1 MKGAAVAQAPE
12 ELILGRYRPIETAG
26 EGGFGTVVAAWDTR
40 IQRRVA
46 VKIMPVDGRALDAGA
61 SGPSSLLSADA
72 ALDAERVPGLAEART
87 AALLSDPHIAGVLD
101 FEVQGDS
108 AYLIMEYVD
117 GLTLS
122 QLMSQASP
130 EITPDV
136 VAAVVHD
143 VAQALEVAHAN
154 QVLHLDIKPDNVL
167 VNHQGQVKVTDFGL
181 AELSS
186 AAGYAQAE
194 GGTVGYMP
202 LEQMRREPLDERCDE
217 WAFASL
223 VYEMIADEN
232 PFVAKNIKQAEQ
244 AIRNAELVL
253 PSLCM
258 PGIDARADDAIFRAL
273 DPDRDERFETVADF
287 ADALQPCLGS
297 ITAGRAQLKE
307 LVQRV
312 CADDEEEPEAEH
324 PRRFHLAPVPP
335 AEAVVRLWC
344 AASAGILSAACAPAI
359 AALPGAPAWLAPA
372 LAAAATILAL
382 FIPHVGALGAT
393 ALLGVALF
401 ADGSPLAGS
410 VMLGAAVAWWYF
422 SGRYG
427 IVQAASALGVV
438 VPGLAGA
445 SCFAALASG
454 YALRA
459 KYAAVNAA
467 FSFLVALMLAGLS
480 ASPWGFW
487 RMGAHGVDVNAA
499 LAGLVGRP
507 GTWIALAAWVLAAL
521 VFSGSCARRSR
532 VAGAAGALAAGAL
545 LACAAVPDW
554 VIGGFQGLPT
564 YEAGFVPALAATGV
578 AVLAAALFVPVRQP
592 LYEDEIAQD
601 LRQPGDGSGA

>member
-46 VKIMPVDGRALDAGA
+46 VKIMPVDGRALDANVE
-61 SGPSSLLSADA
+61 SPSSLLADDA
-72 ALDAERVPGLAEART
+72 ALDAASVPGLTEART

-101 FEVQGDS
+101 FEVQGDC

-117 GLTLS
+117 GLTLA
-122 QLMSQASP
+122 QLMRDASP

-136 VAAVVHD
+136 VAAVFHD

-167 VNHQGQVKVTDFGL
+167 INHQGQVKVTDFGL

-194 GGTVGYMP
+194 GGTIGYMP
-202 LEQMRREPLDERCDE
+202 IEQMRREPLDERCDE

-223 VYEMIADEN
+223 TYEMIADEN
-232 PFVAKNIKQAEQ
+232 PFVAKDLKRAEG

-258 PGIDARADDAIFRAL
+258 PGIDSRADDAIFRAL

-297 ITAGRAQLKE
+297 ITAGRKQLKT
-307 LVQRV
+307 LVQRI
-312 CADDEEEPEAEH
+312 CADDEEELETEGAD
-324 PRRFHLAPVPP
+324 RFRFAPVPP

-344 AASAGILSAACAPAI
+344 AASAGVLAAACTPAI
-359 AALPGAPAWLAPA
+359 AVLPGSPEWLAPV

-382 FIPHVGALGAT
+382 FVPHAGALAST

-401 ADGSPLAGS
+401 ANGSPLAGS
-410 VMLGAAVAWWYF
+410 VMLGAAAVWWYF

-427 IVQAASALGVV
+427 IVQAASAFGVV
-438 VPGLAGA
+438 LLGLAGA

-459 KYAAVNAA
+459 KYAAANAA
-467 FSFLVALMLAGLS
+467 FAFLVALMLAGLS
-480 ASPWGFW
+480 AAPLGFW
-487 RMGAHGVDVNAA
+487 RMGAHGIDVNAA
-499 LAGLVGRP
+499 LLGLLGRP
-507 GTWIALAAWVLAAL
+507 GTWIALVAWVLAAL
-521 VFSGSCARRSR
+521 VFAGCCARRSR
-532 VAGAAGALAAGAL
+532 VASAAGALAAGAL
-545 LACAAVPDW
+545 LVCAAVPDW
-554 VIGGFQGLPT
+554 VVGGFQGLPT
-564 YEAGFVPALAATGV
+564 FYPGFVPAVAAAV
-578 AVLAAALFVPVRQP
+578 AAVVAAALYVPARQP
-592 LYEDEIAQD
+592 LYEDELAQD
-601 LRQPGDGSGA
+601 LYQLGDGADV

>member
-1 MKGAAVAQAPE
+1 MAQAPE

-46 VKIMPVDGRALDAGA
+46 VKIMPVDGRALDDSAE
-61 SGPSSLLSADA
+61 SPSSLLAADV
-72 ALDAERVPGLAEART
+72 ALDAARVPGLVEART

-101 FEVQGDS
+101 FEVQGDY

-122 QLMSQASP
+122 QLMRAASP

-136 VAAVVHD
+136 VAAVFHD

-167 VNHQGQVKVTDFGL
+167 INHQGQVKVTDFGL
-181 AELSS
+181 SELSS

-194 GGTVGYMP
+194 GGTIGYMP

-232 PFVAKNIKQAEQ
+232 PFAAKNLKQAEG

-258 PGIDARADDAIFRAL
+258 PGIDERADDAIFRAL
-273 DPDRDERFETVADF
+273 DPDRDERFDTVADF

-297 ITAGRAQLKE
+297 ITAGRNQLKA
-307 LVQRV
+307 LVQRI
-312 CADDEEEPEAEH
+312 CADDGEGAEPEA
-324 PRRFHLAPVPP
+324 PSRFRLSPVPP

-344 AASAGILSAACAPAI
+344 AASAGVLSAACAPAV
-359 AALPGAPAWLAPA
+359 AVLPGVPEWLAPA

-382 FIPHVGALGAT
+382 FVPHAGALAST
-393 ALLGVALF
+393 ALLGVALI
-401 ADGSPLAGS
+401 ANGAPLAGS

-422 SGRYG
+422 SGRFG
-427 IVQAASALGVV
+427 IVQAASAFGVV
-438 VPGLAGA
+438 LPGLAGA
-445 SCFAALASG
+445 SCVAALASG

-459 KYAAVNAA
+459 KYAAANAA
-467 FSFLVALMLAGLS
+467 FSFLVALMLAGLTAMPFGS
-480 ASPWGFW
+480 W
-487 RMGAHGVDVNAA
+487 RIGAHGVDVSAA
-499 LAGLVGRP
+499 LIGLLGRP
-507 GTWIALAAWVLAAL
+507 DTWIALAAWVLAAL
-521 VFSGSCARRSR
+521 AFSGSCARRSR
-532 VAGAAGALAAGAL
+532 LAAAAGALAAGVL
-545 LACAAVPDW
+545 LVCAAVPAW
-554 VIGGFQGLPT
+554 VLGGFDGLPT
-564 YEAGFVPALAATGV
+564 FDAGFVPSIAAAAA
-578 AVLAAALFVPVRQP
+578 AVVAAALYVPTRQP
-592 LYEDEIAQD
+592 LYEDELAQD
-601 LRQPGDGSGA
+601 LRQLGDGPDAPA